1 MCFSKPSMPS
11 ITAPPPP
18 PDPEPPPPPP
28 TRDDP
33 EVVDAQRAARK
44 RRISAK
50 GRSSTLLTGGQ
61 GVTEEAN
68 TGLKT
73 LLGS

>member
-1 MCFSKPSMPS
+1 MCFFGKSSTP
-11 ITAPPPP
+11 APP
-18 PDPEPPPPPP
+18 PDPEPPPPAP

-33 EVVDAQRAARK
+33 EVVDAQRSARK
-44 RRISAK
+44 RQISAK

-61 GVTEEAN
+61 GVTDEAN